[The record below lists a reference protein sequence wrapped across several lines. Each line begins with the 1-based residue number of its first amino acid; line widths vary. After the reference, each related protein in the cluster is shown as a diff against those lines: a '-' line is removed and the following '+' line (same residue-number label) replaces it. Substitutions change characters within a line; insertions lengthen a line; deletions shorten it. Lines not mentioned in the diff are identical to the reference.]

1 MFVPCA
7 FRCAT
12 SMMCVWRKTVVVW
25 EMVCFRTRRLS
36 PTCSYTHSTLSPP
49 LPSTGCALQPPVGE
63 RRDPLLES
71 ETRKYATMFQTLLMQ
86 VGDNP

>member
-1 MFVPCA
+1 
-7 FRCAT
+7 
-12 SMMCVWRKTVVVW
+12 MCVSLRHLHD
-25 EMVCFRTRRLS
+25 VCVEKDCRCLGDGVLQDPS
-36 PTCSYTHSTLSPP
+36 LVSNLQLHTHTTLSPP